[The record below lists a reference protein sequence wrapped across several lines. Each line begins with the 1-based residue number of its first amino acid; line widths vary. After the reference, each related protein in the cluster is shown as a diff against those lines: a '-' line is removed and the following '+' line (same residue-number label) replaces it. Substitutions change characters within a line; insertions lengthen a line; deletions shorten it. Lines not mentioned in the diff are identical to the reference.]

1 MPSQLH
7 TRLQRPRGVKRL
19 LSGHKVHYWKT
30 WVFPKPIPAGT
41 CLFRAFADLEKCKD
55 HSPLLD
61 SSRTACTTR
70 DHLAVCRPVTSL
82 GFPTDSLCGQ
92 MLSQKLCLADL
103 EMFPGRFYDSL
114 SFVLLIVEVVP
125 TSGALHWIS
134 RDHGPGGAL

>member
-19 LSGHKVHYWKT
+19 LCGHKVHYWKT
-30 WVFPKPIPAGT
+30 RVFPKPTPAGT
-41 CLFRAFADLEKCKD
+41 CLFRAFADLEKCKEL
-55 HSPLLD
+55 SLLLD
-61 SSRTACTTR
+61 SGRTARTTR
-70 DHLAVCRPVTSL
+70 DHLAVSHPVTFL

-92 MLSQKLCLADL
+92 MLSQELCLADL
-103 EMFPGRFYDSL
+103 KMFPGRFHDSL